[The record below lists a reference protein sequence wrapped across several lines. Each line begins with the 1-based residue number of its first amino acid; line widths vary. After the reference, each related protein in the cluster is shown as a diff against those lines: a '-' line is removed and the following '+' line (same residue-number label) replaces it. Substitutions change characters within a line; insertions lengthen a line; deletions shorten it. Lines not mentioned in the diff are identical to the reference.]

1 MKMKEDTITSDP
13 LKKWIAEAGESI
25 SFQKDEPLY
34 MDGMKADRLLLIRSG
49 NVRLN
54 KLTSEGRELTLQ
66 ICQPGDLIGELAL
79 YTGQLNFSSNAWA
92 VDDVQATFVKQAHL
106 EKTLTTNALLAT
118 EFMKFMGENFRKNQS
133 KFRDLLLHGKKGALY
148 STLIRLSNTYG
159 VHQEDN
165 ILIDL
170 PLTNQELGN
179 FCGLTRESVNRIL
192 SELKKADIVSITHSK
207 ITIHN
212 LEFLRCAIHCEDCPI
227 TICRL

>member
-1 MKMKEDTITSDP
+1 MQEKTIKTDA
-13 LKKWIAEAGESI
+13 LKKWIAEEGEPV
-25 SFQKDEPLY
+25 SFKKDEPLY
-34 MDGMKADRLLLIRSG
+34 MDGMKADRLLLIQSG

-66 ICQPGDLIGELAL
+66 ICKPGDLIGELAL
-79 YTGQLNFSSNAWA
+79 YTGQLNFSANAWA
-92 VDDVQATFVKQAHL
+92 VDDVKATFIKQSHL
-106 EKTLTTNALLAT
+106 EKTLSTDAVLAT

-159 VHQEDN
+159 IHRDDH
-165 ILIDL
+165 ILIDI

-192 SELKKADIVSITHSK
+192 SELKKAQIVSVKSGK
-207 ITIHN
+207 ITIHD

-227 TICRL
+227 TVCRL

>member
-1 MKMKEDTITSDP
+1 MQEETIKTDA
-13 LKKWIAEAGESI
+13 LKKWIAEAGETI
-25 SFQKDEPLY
+25 SFQKDEAIY
-34 MDGMKADRLLLIRSG
+34 MDVMKADRLLLIQTG

-66 ICQPGDLIGELAL
+66 ICKPGDLIGELAL
-79 YTGQLNFSSNAWA
+79 YTGQLNFSANAWA
-92 VDDVQATFVKQAHL
+92 IDNVSALYVKQTLL
-106 EKTLTTNALLAT
+106 EKNLSSDALLAT

-159 VHQEDN
+159 INRDDS

-179 FCGLTRESVNRIL
+179 FCGLTRENVNRIL
-192 SELKKADIVSITHSK
+192 SELKKADVVSVTESK
-207 ITIHN
+207 ITIHD
-212 LEFLRCAIHCEDCPI
+212 LEFLRCVFHCEDCPI

>member
-1 MKMKEDTITSDP
+1 MKKDTINSDA
-13 LKKWIAEAGESI
+13 LKKWIAEEGESI

-34 MDGMKADRLLLIRSG
+34 MDGMKADRLFLIQSG

-79 YTGQLNFSSNAWA
+79 YTGQLNFSANAWA
-92 VDDVQATFVKQAHL
+92 VDKVKATFVKQAHL
-106 EKTLTTNALLAT
+106 EETLTSDAILAT
-118 EFMKFMGENFRKNQS
+118 QFMKFMGENFRKNQS

-159 VHQEDN
+159 VKKNDD
-165 ILIDL
+165 ILIDI

-192 SELKKADIVSITHSK
+192 SELKKANIVSVKQGI

>member
-1 MKMKEDTITSDP
+1 MQEKTIKTDP
-13 LKKWIAEAGESI
+13 LKNWIAEEGEPI
-25 SFQKDEPLY
+25 SFKKDESLY
-34 MDGMKADRLLLIRSG
+34 MDGMKADRLLLIQSG

-66 ICQPGDLIGELAL
+66 ICKPGDLIGELAL
-79 YTGQLNFSSNAWA
+79 YTGQLNFSANAWA
-92 VDDVQATFVKQAHL
+92 VDDVTATFIKQRHL
-106 EKTLTTNALLAT
+106 EKTLSTDAVLAT

-159 VHQEDN
+159 IHRDDH
-165 ILIDL
+165 ILIDI

-192 SELKKADIVSITHSK
+192 SELKKAQIVSVKSGK
-207 ITIHN
+207 ITIHD